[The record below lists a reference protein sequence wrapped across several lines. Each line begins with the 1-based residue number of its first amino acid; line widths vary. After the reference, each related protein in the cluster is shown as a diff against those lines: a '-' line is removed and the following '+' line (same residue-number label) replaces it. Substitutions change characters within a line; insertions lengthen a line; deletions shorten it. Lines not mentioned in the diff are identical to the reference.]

1 MPRTALQD
9 GCERQL
15 HFRDAEA
22 LAQRGGE
29 LVEEDN
35 GEGPPFHDELS
46 AHVNFLSQPGG
57 VLRRNDAGVYE
68 QAAIAVFRKRG
79 EIADAEH
86 LQAEARVQDVD
97 EGVHEPL
104 RELVERHE
112 VGPGLAR
119 DLQLRVRPD
128 VAAEDAVRLKRPHGI
143 EPFRADLPQVSQ
155 GDLAGLR
162 VRKEVVD
169 HVSRALHLR
178 PEELGVLLQGVAERA
193 QHLGPAGEADQ
204 GVRPGHLHTAGQR
217 LVGDAAQRQG
227 IHARP
232 HGSVGGEEAIK
243 EEVERGGG
251 EALAR
256 AHGGP
261 VRRMVAPLLARARVH
276 EHRDRHQVNEAAGLL
291 GLVASPACHDALDL
305 LRIEVAEPR
314 MRRHTEIGIAVTQRL
329 LGSLHRLL
337 EPPLVERE
345 VLELPLLR
353 QVEDPAALLANRR
366 ELPQLRGHE
375 VAVDDVRVVAARD
388 LRVELHL
395 HAFLDVV
402 LGQIHTLH
410 DADAGAGDSL
420 VLLVAH
426 GAEPVDAP
434 HAHPIEHVGHHRLE
448 ACVADACDLLG
459 VVEVH
464 LGPVAALLVHA
475 GVVHSELHDLSEA
488 PALLPEVD
496 DDADTPALRALDRLP
511 QGEDQVRPAAADV
524 AAEHVGA
531 DALVVDAHDGLG
543 LRVTKLP
550 RIAEGV
556 NGAATDRGNV
566 CFDTRVKQAVVVG
579 KLVQRMPKLAFSQ
592 IQAARE
598 RWKVPRV
605 VHRALGCPNL
615 ATGQHDLAVPLQVF
629 ELRDV

>member
-155 GDLAGLR
+155 GDLVVLR
-162 VRKEVVD
+162 VSQEIID
-169 HVSRALHLR
+169 HVTRSLHLH
-178 PEELGVLLQGVAERA
+178 PEEFGVLLQGFAERA
-193 QHLGPAGEADQ
+193 QHFCPANDADQ
-204 GVRPGHLHTAGQR
+204 RVRPGDLHTAGKR
-217 LVGDAAQRQG
+217 LVGDATQRQG

-291 GLVASPACHDALDL
+291 GLVAGPTLDDALKL
-305 LRIEVAEPR
+305 FRIEVSEPR
-314 MRRHTEIGIAVTQRL
+314 MRRHLEVGITVSQGL
-329 LGSLHRLL
+329 FCGFHRVL
-337 EPPLVERE
+337 ELPLVKHE
-345 VLELPLLR
+345 VFELPLLR
-353 QVEDPAALLANRR
+353 QAENPAALLANR
-366 ELPQLRGHE
+366 P
-375 VAVDDVRVVAARD
+375 
-388 LRVELHL
+388 
-395 HAFLDVV
+395 
-402 LGQIHTLH
+402 
-410 DADAGAGDSL
+410 
-420 VLLVAH
+420 
-426 GAEPVDAP
+426 
-434 HAHPIEHVGHHRLE
+434 
-448 ACVADACDLLG
+448 
-459 VVEVH
+459 
-464 LGPVAALLVHA
+464 
-475 GVVHSELHDLSEA
+475 
-488 PALLPEVD
+488 
-496 DDADTPALRALDRLP
+496 
-511 QGEDQVRPAAADV
+511 
-524 AAEHVGA
+524 
-531 DALVVDAHDGLG
+531 
-543 LRVTKLP
+543 
-550 RIAEGV
+550 
-556 NGAATDRGNV
+556 
-566 CFDTRVKQAVVVG
+566 
-579 KLVQRMPKLAFSQ
+579 
-592 IQAARE
+592 
-598 RWKVPRV
+598 
-605 VHRALGCPNL
+605 
-615 ATGQHDLAVPLQVF
+615 
-629 ELRDV
+629 